1 MELDPI
7 NLATLAGQ
15 GAPEILLTPSY
26 QCGVANATFLFF
38 VFCFCGGG
46 AGDQTSSL
54 LSKPFPLSHLISTPC
69 SSFVSSSVTFLSGCI
84 SPEQF
89 TELFVLL
96 SCLDDG
102 NNVSFS
108 WQETGQRN

>member
-26 QCGVANATFLFF
+26 QCGVANATFLFLWW
-38 VFCFCGGG
+38 GG

-69 SSFVSSSVTFLSGCI
+69 SSFV
-84 SPEQF
+84 
-89 TELFVLL
+89 
-96 SCLDDG
+96 
-102 NNVSFS
+102 
-108 WQETGQRN
+108 